1 MLNKPRLLAPGPT
14 PLPEEVRLAMARDMV
29 HHRKPPFKK
38 LLLEIQTGLQA
49 LFGTSETVALLS
61 SSGTGAMVA
70 AVENCFAPG
79 EKVLVVEA
87 GKFGERWAEIA
98 ANHGLTVERIVVPW
112 GRSVEPDEVARALDA
127 HPDAAGV
134 LVQASE
140 TSTGALHPV
149 GELAQLTRDRETL
162 LVADGISAVGV
173 SPCPMDAWGLDVLV
187 TGSQKGLM
195 VPPGLAFLAMSEK
208 ARRKSAGV
216 LRRPYYFNIQ
226 GELGKAA
233 EGQTLF
239 TPPVSLLVGLA
250 ESLKLFFGGHE
261 SPEAGLDAVFRKQWA
276 LTMFARESV
285 DALGMELLVAER
297 FTWGLTSVLL
307 PAGMDGQEL
316 LKVAAERYGVIM
328 AGGQGHL
335 KGRIVRIGHMGWV
348 DWADLAAGIQAV
360 ARAFEVC
367 GGHVSCR
374 DYLERGLLAYERAL
388 DAWDAGRR
396 G

>member
-1 MLNKPRLLAPGPT
+1 MLHKHRLLAPGPT

-29 HHRKPPFKK
+29 HHRKPPFKE
-38 LLLEIQTGLQA
+38 LLLEIQAGLKT
-49 LFGTSETVALLS
+49 LFGTERTVALLS

-79 EKVLVVEA
+79 QKVLVVEA
-87 GKFGERWAEIA
+87 GKFGERWREIA
-98 ANHGLTVERIVVPW
+98 YNQGLMVQRILCPW
-112 GRSVEPDEVARALDA
+112 GQSVDPAKVAQALDE
-127 HPDAAGV
+127 HKDAAGI

-140 TSTGALHPV
+140 TSTGALQPV
-149 GELAQLTRDRETL
+149 RELAALTRERETL
-162 LVADGISAVGV
+162 LVVDGISAVGV
-173 SPCPMDAWGLDVLV
+173 SPCPMDAWGLDVLI

-195 VPPGLAFLAMSEK
+195 VPPGLAFAALSEK
-208 ARRKSAGV
+208 AVQKSADV
-216 LRRPYYFNIQ
+216 FRKPYYFNLQ
-226 GELGKAA
+226 GEMHKAA

-250 ESLKLFFGGHE
+250 ESLKLFFGAYE
-261 SPEAGLDAVFRKQWA
+261 SAADGLDAVYRKQWA
-276 LTMFARESV
+276 LTMCAREAV
-285 DALGMELLVAER
+285 DAMGLELLVADS

-307 PAGMDGQEL
+307 PAGMDGQLL
-316 LKVAAERYGVIM
+316 LKIAAEDYGVIM

-348 DWADLAAGIQAV
+348 DWADLAAGIQAL
-360 ARAFEVC
+360 ARSYVRC

-388 DAWDAGRR
+388 AAWQGAPS
-396 G
+396 